1 MMSRGA
7 LLRIG
12 VVLFAFGCGLFTDAN
27 VGRIIKDG
35 TVVKGAEAGSGLP
48 GISSHRGGGWNGAAA
63 SIHDMGTMNAEAR
76 ARGYTGTGAGLALAQ
91 RKPRGNYTLVSK
103 TTYKN
108 GKAIKSY
115 SAVPSKATSRPK
127 KR

>member
-1 MMSRGA
+1 MTRGA

-12 VVLFAFGCGLFTDAN
+12 VVLFAFGCGLLTDAN
-27 VGRIIKDG
+27 IGQIIKDG
-35 TVVKGAEAGSGLP
+35 TVVKTAEAGSGLP

-91 RKPRGNYTLVSK
+91 GKPRGHYILVNK
-103 TTYKN
+103 
-108 GKAIKSY
+108 KA
-115 SAVPSKATSRPK
+115 VRRV